1 MNDNQKVIDTYF
13 NAFAVGDLEQLRDL
27 FTDDVVFHEPGD
39 HSLAGDFVG
48 IEAVLGFFRS
58 LGSVGNGTLRVVDLI
73 DVVVGE
79 HRAVSLMNT
88 EAIND
93 GVLYE
98 AQVAEVFTFEA
109 GRISDIRAHVYDII
123 AWNGAFEPRMADAK

>member
-1 MNDNQKVIDTYF
+1 MDENQKAIDSYF
-13 NAFAVGDLEQLRDL
+13 NAFATGDLDILRGL

-58 LGSVGNGTLRVVDLI
+58 LGSVGDGTLRVVDLI
-73 DVVVGE
+73 DVVVGKN
-79 HRAVSLMNT
+79 RAVSLMNT
-88 EAIND
+88 EARRD

-109 GRISDIRAHVYDII
+109 GKIADIRAHVYDII
-123 AWNGAFEPRMADAK
+123 AWNGAFEPRMAEAK